1 MTERAHARTRAAH
14 RLGMLRGDT
23 SELSQASLFERARNV
38 LRHAWRG
45 DLPYEVQE
53 VHDPAVVGRRVT
65 DEHGS
70 TPEQAPATAHGEP
83 EVGLGPPTA

>member
-1 MTERAHARTRAAH
+1 MSTFVTREGATLFGKRLHAP
-14 RLGMLRGDT
+14 
-23 SELSQASLFERARNV
+23 LFERARYV

-53 VHDPAVVGRRVT
+53 VHDPPVVGRRVT

-70 TPEQAPATAHGEP
+70 TPEAPAARRRDALRREAAAHGE
-83 EVGLGPPTA
+83 